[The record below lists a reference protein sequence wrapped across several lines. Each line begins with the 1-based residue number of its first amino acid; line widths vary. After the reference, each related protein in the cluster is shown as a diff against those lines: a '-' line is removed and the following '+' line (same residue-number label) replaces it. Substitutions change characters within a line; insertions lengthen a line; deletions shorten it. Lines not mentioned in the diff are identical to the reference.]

1 MDTLFHRLEHA
12 IIDPAGDLVTSR
24 LAADALAEVLRL
36 RQRVDDLLAA
46 NNVFEARARD
56 AERALRVMQE
66 ARR

>member
-46 NNVFEARARD
+46 NNVFEARR
-56 AERALRVMQE
+56 
-66 ARR
+66 